1 MAEFY
6 VDNSANL
13 MNAISNIAKC
23 DVIAVDTEFH
33 REKSYFARLGLVQI
47 GAGEDVFLID
57 PLKVDIAP
65 LRDIFESDI
74 EVVFHAAQQD
84 LEIFNRYLGTVP
96 RVFFDTQ
103 IAANFL
109 GYSTPG
115 LGVLLESFLEIHL
128 DKSDRLSDWLAR
140 PLDKNQLRY
149 AGQDVAHLVL
159 LRDRLVE
166 DVSKAGRLEWLTSEL
181 SDYISLDFTGIA
193 DPKRVFS
200 KLREAK
206 ALKGKNR
213 KAAFALVKWREEKAV
228 VVDRPSRFVLPDI
241 AIGSLAQSLPKKV
254 TDVRSARGMDS
265 RYLVDGVEFE
275 ILKVITESESI
286 NLSELDELLAV
297 EVPTLNNESISFIMT
312 WLSSYAKRL
321 KIDPSTLA
329 TRPDVVDLFSQVP
342 KGRLVTSWR
351 KEAIGDYLTQVR
363 DGEIALALSPS
374 GEVEM
379 VKNSRKSVGL

>member
-1 MAEFY
+1 MAEYY

-13 MNAISNIAKC
+13 MNAISIITKC

-47 GAGEDVFLID
+47 GAGDDVFLID
-57 PLKVDIAP
+57 PLKVDISP
-65 LRDIFESDI
+65 LRDVFESEI

-115 LGVLLESFLEIHL
+115 LSVLLENFLEIHL

-166 DVSKAGRLEWLTSEL
+166 AVDAAGRLEWLTAEL
-181 SDYISLDFTGIA
+181 SDYISSDFSGIG
-193 DPKRVFS
+193 DPRRIFS

-228 VVDRPSRFVLPDI
+228 VVDKPARFVLPDI
-241 AIGSLAQSLPKKV
+241 AIGSLAQSLPRKV
-254 TDVRSARGMDS
+254 ADVRAARGMEA
-265 RYLVDGVEFE
+265 RYLTDGVEFE
-275 ILKVITESESI
+275 LLKVISESEGF
-286 NLSELDELLAV
+286 NLSELDEILAV
-297 EVPTLNNESISFIMT
+297 EVPTITNESISFIMT

-321 KIDPSTLA
+321 KIDPATLA
-329 TRPDVVDLFSQVP
+329 IRPDVVDLFSQVP
-342 KGRLVTSWR
+342 KGRLVSGWR
-351 KEAIGDYLTQVR
+351 KEAIGGYLTRVR
-363 DGEIALALSPS
+363 DGDIALALSPN

-379 VKNSRKSVGL
+379 VENSRKNVGL